1 MILQYL
7 WSTNFT
13 SVVSC
18 KLPNSTK
25 FSHHASS
32 HYWIYIHSNTSHDVK
47 SNHLRHIS
55 LRNKVFYNM
64 VCKAIKFK
72 IMERG
77 YLPKVF
83 IGSDHRVDMNMY
95 VFCQKNFQTKRETFW
110 ISYVT
115 TCNFGPRKSIVY
127 CVLLSPNIAYYKK
140 EISWN

>member
-1 MILQYL
+1 
-7 WSTNFT
+7 
-13 SVVSC
+13 
-18 KLPNSTK
+18 
-25 FSHHASS
+25 
-32 HYWIYIHSNTSHDVK
+32 
-47 SNHLRHIS
+47 
-55 LRNKVFYNM
+55 M

-115 TCNFGPRKSIVY
+115 TCNFGPKKSMVY
-127 CVLLSPNIAYYKK
+127 CVLLSQNIAYYKK
-140 EISWN
+140 NERIIIN